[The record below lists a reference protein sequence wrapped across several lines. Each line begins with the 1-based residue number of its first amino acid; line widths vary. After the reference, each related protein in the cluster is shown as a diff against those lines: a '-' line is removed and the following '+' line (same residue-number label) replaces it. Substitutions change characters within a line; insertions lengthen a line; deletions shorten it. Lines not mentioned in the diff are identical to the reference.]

1 MMKPITG
8 TFFEFDHHN
17 RAEGKYYN
25 DALFSFTEEQWRAK
39 VRETAE
45 LGMDTL
51 TLMATALYFECY
63 YKSDIF
69 PYPKQHACDN
79 LLEVLLDEADK
90 TGQKVF
96 LSAGFYGDWV
106 QPDVNTTDKEI
117 IDRSLRAMNEISEQF
132 GHHKSIEGWY
142 MPDEW
147 CIEGHFDDRFIRYIN
162 TIAKEAR
169 RLNPN
174 NKTIIGPYGTRLT
187 VPDDRYVKQL
197 ESLDLD
203 YIAYQD
209 EVGVQKTRVDEE
221 AAFYEG
227 LRKAHDKA
235 GRAALWA
242 DMEVFSFEGTVYQC
256 ALLPAPWERVK
267 AQMEAISP
275 YVDKIIIYAY
285 EGMMTKPGGIA
296 RAGYPEKAEQLYT
309 DYKNWLDSTKA
320 GQ

>member
-25 DALFSFTEEQWRAK
+25 DAMWSFTEEQWRDK

-51 TLMATALYFECY
+51 VLMASALYFESY
-63 YKSDIF
+63 YKNAEF
-69 PYPKQHACDN
+69 PYAKHLACEN
-79 LLEVLLDEADK
+79 VLEVLLDEADK
-90 TGQKVF
+90 TGQKIF

-106 QPDVNTTDKEI
+106 QPDVNTTDPEVI
-117 IDRSLRAMNEISEQF
+117 NRSLRAMNTISEQY
-132 GHHKSIEGWY
+132 GHHSCIAGWY

-147 CIEGHFDDRFIRYIN
+147 EIDGHFDDRFIQYIN
-162 TIAKEAR
+162 TISAESR

-174 NKTIIGPYGTRLT
+174 NKTIIGPYGTRIT
-187 VPDDRYVKQL
+187 KPDDLYVKQL

-203 YIAYQD
+203 IIAYQD
-209 EVGVQKTRVDEE
+209 EVGVQKTLVEQE
-221 AAFYEG
+221 AAYYEA
-227 LRKAHDKA
+227 LFKAHEKA
-235 GRAALWA
+235 GRAKIWA
-242 DMEVFSFEGTVYQC
+242 DMEVFEFEGKVYQS

-275 YVDKIIIYAY
+275 FVEKIIIYAY
-285 EGMMTKPGGIA
+285 QGMMTKPGGIA
-296 RAGYPEKAEQLYT
+296 RCGYPERAEKLYT
-309 DYKNWLDSTKA
+309 DYKTWLDSTK
-320 GQ
+320 